1 MKKTRSDA
9 VRNRE
14 RLLRVAYETFAT
26 EGLGV
31 PIDEIARRAGV
42 GAGTVYRHF
51 PTKDALFLAI
61 VADQFDQLIARAR
74 ELAGAADPGAAFYGY
89 FSRFIREYSTDQGL
103 MDAFAGSGFDIET
116 AEPERTAEF
125 KAALGVLLAR
135 AQQAGAVRPDVDVH
149 DVKALVIAGH
159 AMIGY
164 RGEAGA
170 RLIPLLCKALAPDA

>member
-51 PTKDALFLAI
+51 PTKEALFRAI

-74 ELAGAADPGAAFYGY
+74 ELAEAADPGAAFYGY
-89 FSRFIREYSTDQGL
+89 FTRFIHEYSTDQGL
-103 MDAFAGSGFDIET
+103 MDAFAGSSFDIET

-135 AQQAGAVRPDVDVH
+135 AQQAGAVRSDVDVH
-149 DVKALVIAGH
+149 DVKAMVIAGH